1 LVSADFRALFPS
13 AHHIDLIEKLTYP
26 THHLLIVGVPSEE
39 CGSLYGTARQHEGI
53 GLTRAPIDSC
63 CRRKGSEAG
72 LRSKSS
78 VASKSNGADRRVSHL
93 EQSRAVGAEGRNRRP
108 SLRRFSYEEPVL
120 TRRGV
125 VAVSLVGPFR
135 ALLSTG
141 LACAVDLRAHL
152 LARAVAMVGWGSVG
166 RRPVGLGQP
175 PARSSVV

>member
-1 LVSADFRALFPS
+1 MAGKRLSER
-13 AHHIDLIEKLTYP
+13 
-26 THHLLIVGVPSEE
+26 VGLS
-39 CGSLYGTARQHEGI
+39 
-53 GLTRAPIDSC
+53 RAPIDSC

-78 VASKSNGADRRVSHL
+78 AASESNGAGRRVSHL
-93 EQSRAVGAEGRNRRP
+93 EQRRAVGAEGRSRCP
-108 SLRRFSYEEPVL
+108 SLRRFSYEEPVF

-125 VAVSLVGPFR
+125 VAVSFVGPFR

-141 LACAVDLRAHL
+141 

-175 PARSSVV
+175 PARSSVVQLFGAVSLLEALGESGRARVYAPRAASG